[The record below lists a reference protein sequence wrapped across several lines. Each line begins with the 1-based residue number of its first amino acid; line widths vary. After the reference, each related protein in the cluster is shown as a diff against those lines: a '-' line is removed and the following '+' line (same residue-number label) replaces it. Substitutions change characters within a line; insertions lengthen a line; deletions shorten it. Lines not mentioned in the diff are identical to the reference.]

1 MRKLLILAAAAS
13 SVALGGCSTMMGAD
27 ASADAGGMSAGGRT
41 SASAGMMADRT
52 PTNRAAYVEMA
63 ASSDMFEI
71 QSSQLAMSR
80 AQTPAVRQFAEMMVR
95 DHTQMSQ
102 QLMAAASA
110 SGMPAMSPAMMP
122 MHADMLTRLQA
133 MSGAGF
139 EAEYGRQQ
147 MMAHEMAVA
156 MHTNYAARGD
166 TPALRTVAAAA
177 APRVSQHLAMI
188 RQYMRR

>member
-1 MRKLLILAAAAS
+1 MKKYIVLAAMSA
-13 SVALGGCSTMMGAD
+13 VALGGCSSMMGAD
-27 ASADAGGMSAGGRT
+27 AMADRGGMRT
-41 SASAGMMADRT
+41 SAGMMADRT
-52 PTNRAAYVEMA
+52 PTNRMAFVEMA

-95 DHTQMSQ
+95 DHSQMSQ
-102 QLMAAASA
+102 QLMAAAMA
-110 SGMPAMSPAMMP
+110 SGMPRMSPRMMP
-122 MHADMLTRLQA
+122 MHAEMLTRLQA

-147 MMAHEMAVA
+147 MMAHEMALA
-156 MHTNYAARGD
+156 LHSNYAARGD

-188 RQYMRR
+188 RQYMR

>member
-1 MRKLLILAAAAS
+1 MRELVILAAAAS
-13 SVALGGCSTMMGAD
+13 FALGGCSTMMGPE
-27 ASADAGGMSAGGRT
+27 GSAGTTG
-41 SASAGMMADRT
+41 ASAGAMNAGMMDRT
-52 PTNRAAYVEMA
+52 PTARGAYVQMA

-95 DHTQMSQ
+95 EHTQLSQ
-102 QLMAAASA
+102 QLMAAARA
-110 SGMPAMSPAMMP
+110 SGMAMSPTMLP
-122 MHADMLTRLQA
+122 MHAEMLARLQA
-133 MSGAGF
+133 MSGAAF

-147 MMAHEMAVA
+147 LMAHEMAVA
-156 MHTNYAARGD
+156 LHSNYAARGD

-188 RQYMRR
+188 RQYMNR